1 MGHDASLQP
10 TCGEMST
17 LIEEKKG
24 CKEKRVLLFDN
35 DNTLAFVKTGK
46 ERRSRRGQGQM
57 GTKQESTFKRRGGDA
72 SPDAVMDVY
81 CIGERET
88 SSSSWRT
95 ACRATLYLA
104 SWKKIHY
111 ITQS

>member
-1 MGHDASLQP
+1 LIICYIDYPLRIHVLFEVKRTPTRRDVHVGHDASLQP

-57 GTKQESTFKRRGGDA
+57 GTKQESTFKRRGGGRI
-72 SPDAVMDVY
+72 S
-81 CIGERET
+81 R
-88 SSSSWRT
+88 
-95 ACRATLYLA
+95 CRHGRILYR
-104 SWKKIHY
+104 
-111 ITQS
+111 